1 MNAVETRTANRRE
14 RVRVRGTV
22 QGVGFRP
29 FVYRLATQLSLSG
42 WVLNDAEGV
51 LAEVEGDPSVLD
63 DFVRRV
69 ASEAPPL
76 ARVESVERES
86 RVAQGAIGF
95 AIEASRGGP
104 AATAVTP
111 DAATCPDCLAELFD
125 RGDRR
130 FRYPFINCTH
140 CGPRFTITRGVPYDR
155 PLTTMAP
162 FRMCPSCE
170 AEYHDPLDRRF
181 HAQPNACPACGPRL
195 AFLAEDGTPRDG
207 DPVGRAMALVR
218 AGKVVAVKGLGGFH
232 LVCDAGNVRAVAR
245 LRAAKHRE
253 EKPFAVMVANP
264 ASLAP
269 YVFLDEQARRLLEAS
284 ERPIVLC
291 PKREGCDERLAGVAP
306 GVSELG
312 AMLPYTPLHWLLF
325 QDASGEAG
333 GTAWMSRPQE
343 LVLVMTSANP
353 GGEPLVTGNDEA
365 LRRLSGLADAYLVH
379 DREIGARCD
388 DSVVRPVPGGAAFVR
403 RARGYT
409 PRAIRLPRAGPS
421 VLAGGGYLKNT
432 VCLTRGDEAFLSPHI
447 GDLDNAAS
455 CEALEEAVGHLIRIL
470 QVEPEACAHDL
481 HPDFFSSRFI
491 ARFAAVRGLPVCAVQ
506 HHHAHAAAVLAEH
519 GREAP
524 ALALS
529 LDGVGLGTDGKAW
542 GGELLRVDGAR
553 FSRLGHLGA
562 LPLPG
567 GDRAAREPWRMA
579 ASVMHLLG
587 RGDEIASRYE
597 RPAAPVVAEMLRRGA
612 NCPETTSAG
621 RWFDAAAGLLG
632 LRDTTAFEGQAAMQ
646 LEALAAARGPV
657 AACPSL
663 WGIAMDG
670 TLDLLPL
677 AARLAEEKDA
687 AFGAALF
694 HATLV
699 EALAEWVAEA
709 ARREGLSTIALG
721 GGCFVNAILSRGLV
735 ARLRA
740 EGLEPLEAREAPA
753 GDGGL
758 ALGQAWVACVVEERA
773 GNRQIGENS

>member
-1 MNAVETRTANRRE
+1 MNAIATFATVAVRE

-29 FVYRLATQLSLSG
+29 FVYRLATQLALAG
-42 WVLNDAEGV
+42 WVVNDAEGV
-51 LAEVEGDPSVLD
+51 LAEVEGDPGAIE
-63 DFVRRV
+63 DFVRRLS
-69 ASEAPPL
+69 SEAPPL
-76 ARVESVERES
+76 ARVASVEREA
-86 RVAQGAIGF
+86 REPQRATGF
-95 AIEASRGGP
+95 AIGESRGGL

-111 DAATCPDCLAELFD
+111 DAATCPDCLAELLD
-125 RGDRR
+125 PRDRR
-130 FRYPFINCTH
+130 YRYPFINCTH

-162 FRMCPSCE
+162 FRMCPACD

-181 HAQPNACPACGPRL
+181 HAQPDACAACGPRL
-195 AFLAEDGTPRDG
+195 AFLAEDGTPREG
-207 DPVGRAMALVR
+207 DPVALAMALVR

-232 LVCDAGNVRAVAR
+232 LVCDARNVHAVAR
-245 LRAAKHRE
+245 LRAVKHRE
-253 EKPFAVMVANP
+253 EKPFAVMVANW

-269 YVFLDEQARRLLEAS
+269 FAQVDEAARRLLES
-284 ERPIVLC
+284 RERPIVLC

-325 QDASGEAG
+325 LEASGEAG
-333 GTAWMSRPQE
+333 GTGWTRRAQE
-343 LVLVMTSANP
+343 TVLVMTSANP

-365 LRRLSGLADAYLVH
+365 LRRLEGLADAYLVH

-388 DSVVRPVPGGAAFVR
+388 DSVVRPIPGGAAFVR

-409 PRAIRLPRAGPS
+409 PRAIRLPRAGPP

-447 GDLDNAAS
+447 GDLDNGAS
-455 CEALEEAVGHLIRIL
+455 CEALEEAVAHLVRIL
-470 QVEPEACAHDL
+470 QVEPAACAHDL
-481 HPDFFSSRFI
+481 HPDFFSSRFV
-491 ARFAAVRGLPVCAVQ
+491 ARFAAERGLPVTAVQ

-519 GREAP
+519 GHEGP
-524 ALALS
+524 ALAVT
-529 LDGVGLGTDGKAW
+529 LDGVGLGTDGTAW
-542 GGELLRVDGAR
+542 GGELLRVEGSGFR
-553 FSRLGHLGA
+553 RLGHLGS
-562 LPLPG
+562 LRLPG

-579 ASVMHLLG
+579 AAVLHALG
-587 RGDEIASRYE
+587 RGDEIAERYD
-597 RPAAPVVAEMLRRGA
+597 RPAARTVAEMLQRGA

-646 LEALAAARGPV
+646 LEALAAAHGPV
-657 AACPSL
+657 TAVPCY
-663 WGIAMDG
+663 WGIGVDG

-677 AARLAEEKDA
+677 AASLAEERDA

-694 HATLV
+694 HAALV
-699 EALAEWVAEA
+699 EALAEWVVEA
-709 ARREGLSTIALG
+709 ARRENLSTVALG

-735 ARLRA
+735 ERLREA
-740 EGLEPLEAREAPA
+740 GLEPLEAGEAPA

-758 ALGQAWVACVVEERA
+758 ALGQAWVAHRAAAEHARQQEE
-773 GNRQIGENS
+773 G